1 MGDREKSEEDGMDRN
16 NGISATGGANVM
28 GNAVASAKNAK
39 AEVTVRDSALNQAE
53 ESPQHTPQEIGDL
66 LNRLIDELGRS
77 EHPERADLIDAAQ
90 DARDELG
97 SATPRVGRLKLL
109 SRAIVDAVPGFTAL
123 TSLAVTIEEAI
134 RRL

>member
-1 MGDREKSEEDGMDRN
+1 MRKN
-16 NGISATGGANVM
+16 NGIIAAGGSNVT
-28 GNAVASAKNAK
+28 GNAVASAENAK
-39 AEVTVRDSALNQAE
+39 AEVTIRDSALNH
-53 ESPQHTPQEIGDL
+53 SGGDPQRTPEEIGDL
-66 LNRLIDELGRS
+66 FTRLIDELGRS
-77 EHPERADLIDAAQ
+77 EHPDRTDLIEAAQ

-97 SATPRVGRLKLL
+97 SETPRVGKLKLL